1 MHWVTGLNPGTP
13 FCRCSLWAASILGEL
28 FTFCSRGKGNPQQQD
43 SLMPSIDVISW
54 AKIVWCGVTKIW
66 RDGTGWEERRKN
78 LSMNREE
85 RKWCYC
91 LRKCPCPVFYNS
103 MSVTQLAKVLL
114 MGTRANKTW
123 LLEHTEKV
131 NRNDKL
137 PGSPKQLRWRFK
149 QIVKINMSDFVVD
162 LFCVVLVLVSP
173 PTPPG
178 FGHLYQKNP
187 VAKLRPWTNQYP
199 KREGRVVWTRRAAKP
214 RWASW
219 EQRSQSLP
227 WPCREARA
235 AFLRGQQALSVCILL
250 SPALQ
255 KVHLLSVNPPGSTS
269 LVLYITKSRCKEK
282 RSSTGCL
289 LVHLLSSAF
298 MCLLQGTGSFRFLSN
313 SLKIIIK
320 KVSLRA

>member
-13 FCRCSLWAASILGEL
+13 FCLCSLWAASILGEL

-43 SLMPSIDVISW
+43 SLMPSIDFISW

-114 MGTRANKTW
+114 MGTCANKTW

-162 LFCVVLVLVSP
+162 LFCVVLVLFP
-173 PTPPG
+173 PPR
-178 FGHLYQKNP
+178 LLWDLVISIKN
-187 VAKLRPWTNQYP
+187 TQ
-199 KREGRVVWTRRAAKP
+199 
-214 RWASW
+214 
-219 EQRSQSLP
+219 
-227 WPCREARA
+227 WP
-235 AFLRGQQALSVCILL
+235 
-250 SPALQ
+250 
-255 KVHLLSVNPPGSTS
+255 N
-269 LVLYITKSRCKEK
+269 
-282 RSSTGCL
+282 
-289 LVHLLSSAF
+289 
-298 MCLLQGTGSFRFLSN
+298 
-313 SLKIIIK
+313 
-320 KVSLRA
+320 